1 MLPAFLITLREG
13 LEASLIV
20 TILAAYLVQTGR
32 RPELRRVWV
41 GVVAA
46 LVGSLAVGLAV
57 AAGGAELSTKSQE
70 LLEGF
75 AGIAAVG
82 LLTWMIFWM
91 RRHARSLR
99 KELAV
104 KTDEALASGSALAL
118 PMLAF
123 VAVGREG
130 LETVLFLYAAFS
142 ASSDPA
148 SSGGGA
154 VIGLLV
160 AAALGY
166 GIYRGSA
173 RLNLRLFF
181 QVTGG
186 LIIVVAAGLI
196 SSSIHEFNEGG
207 VLLIGT
213 STAWDISGF
222 IGSSGFLGNLL
233 KGLIGYEPKPTVL
246 QATGYFVY
254 LAPTLVAFYWDSVRT
269 RISQPSKEAKVG

>member
-1 MLPAFLITLREG
+1 MIPALLITLREG

-20 TILAAYLVQTGR
+20 TILLAYLVQTQR
-32 RPELRRVWV
+32 RAEVRRVWL
-41 GVVAA
+41 GVAA
-46 LVGSLAVGLAV
+46 AVAVSLGVGLAV
-57 AAGGAELSTKSQE
+57 AAGGASLSRQSQE

-75 AGIAAVG
+75 AGLAAVG

-91 RRHARSLR
+91 RRHGRLLR

-104 KTDEALASGSALAL
+104 KTDEALASGSAYAL

-142 ASSDPA
+142 ASSDPGA
-148 SSGGGA
+148 SGGGA

-160 AAALGY
+160 AIALGY
-166 GIYRGSA
+166 GIYKGSA

-181 QVTGG
+181 QATGG

-196 SSSIHEFNEGG
+196 ASSIHEFNEAG
-207 VLLIGT
+207 VLLFGT
-213 STAWDISGF
+213 TTAWDISRF

-246 QATGYFVY
+246 QAAGYFAY
-254 LAPTLVAFYWDSVRT
+254 LVPTLFTFYRGSLRT
-269 RISQPSKEAKVG
+269 RTATPAKTVPVA